1 LCPPRGSRRSLLEDD
16 ALNDVSSSL
25 TTTTTRPGCEREA
38 NGVSQTPDRKEAEMD
53 ILKGIR
59 PLDYVL
65 TAALVALAAFIG
77 LENVNAGADVDVAH
91 ALDSHS
97 ALMVPVFVI
106 AALPILWRRS
116 NILAAVGAS
125 FVIVAAS
132 VPMFGWVTRCGWAL
146 PLSIAMAYAVAR
158 FAGSKQNHLIGLVG
172 ILALQIVTLMKDSST
187 GGLGALALSVP
198 AAAVFY
204 GIGWFVQTR
213 AEKSAAEP
221 TLSVERVH
229 A

>member
-1 LCPPRGSRRSLLEDD
+1 MFILADD
-16 ALNDVSSSL
+16 ADYETGLRAWGQRGQSDAGSKGS
-25 TTTTTRPGCEREA
+25 
-38 NGVSQTPDRKEAEMD
+38 KMD
-53 ILKGIR
+53 IFKGIR

-65 TAALVALAAFIG
+65 TAVMVALAAFIG
-77 LENVNAGADVDVAH
+77 FENVNAGPHADVAH

-106 AALPILWRRS
+106 AALPILWRRR
-116 NILAAVGAS
+116 NILAAIGVS
-125 FVIVAAS
+125 FVVTAAS

-158 FAGSKQNHLIGLVG
+158 FAGSKQNHVIGLVG
-172 ILALQIVTLMKDSST
+172 ILALQIVTLVKDSST

-198 AAAVFY
+198 AAAVLY
-204 GIGWFVQTR
+204 GIGWWVQSR
-213 AEKSAAEP
+213 AEKSASQP
-221 TLSVERVH
+221 TLGVEHVH